1 MLILS
6 LLLGCGDKSEDT
18 SAPANTAEETD
29 VTPVN
34 AGPDGPSYAQND
46 CGPTDGTI
54 YVVNVGSDAAECG
67 SMVGLDW
74 SVVFTIYQSSIVSG
88 QEFTVDPDE
97 TFGTKASFNYNMEK
111 LATDGYIRLEFEGEW
126 KDGTSYTGYYTISGD
141 EVPLIEGSFE
151 GVVCISD
158 LQCG

>member
-1 MLILS
+1 MLIFS
-6 LLLGCGDKSEDT
+6 LLMGCGDKSEDT
-18 SAPANTAEETD
+18 SASVDTAEETD

-46 CGPTDGTI
+46 CGPDDGII
-54 YVVNVGSDAAECG
+54 YIVNIGSEAAECG

-74 SVVFTIYQSSIVSG
+74 SVVFTIYESSIVSG
-88 QEFTVDPDE
+88 QEFTIDPE
-97 TFGTKASFNYNMEK
+97 VTFGNKAVFNYNMEK
-111 LATDGYIRLEFEGEW
+111 QASAGYIRFEFDGDW
-126 KDGTSYTGYYTISGD
+126 GDGTSYTGYYTISGD

-151 GVVCISD
+151 GIVCISD